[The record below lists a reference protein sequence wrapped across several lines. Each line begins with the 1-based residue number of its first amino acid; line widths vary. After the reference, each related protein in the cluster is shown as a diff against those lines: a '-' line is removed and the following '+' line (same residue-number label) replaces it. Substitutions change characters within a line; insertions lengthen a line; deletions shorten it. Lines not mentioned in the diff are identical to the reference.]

1 MVEKI
6 EEFVGEFLVVGGA
19 STFSHFPSE
28 RPGDAHFGPA
38 MVEFS
43 DFHF

>member
-1 MVEKI
+1 VVEKV
-6 EEFVGEFLVVGGA
+6 EECVGEFLVLGGA
-19 STFSHFPSE
+19 STFLNFLA